1 MSLGVYYALQFHL
14 IIVCNVLPVVN
25 FHYVLH
31 AKGYRERGRGG
42 GKRGQCILK
51 ET

>member
-1 MSLGVYYALQFHL
+1 M
-14 IIVCNVLPVVN
+14 VN

-31 AKGYRERGRGG
+31 AKGYGERGRGVD
-42 GKRGQCILK
+42 KRGQCILK